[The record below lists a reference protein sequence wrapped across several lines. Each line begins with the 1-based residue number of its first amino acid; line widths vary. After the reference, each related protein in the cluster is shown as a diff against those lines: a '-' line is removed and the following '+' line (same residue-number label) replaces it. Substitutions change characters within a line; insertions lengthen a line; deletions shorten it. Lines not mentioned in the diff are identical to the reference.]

1 MRLFAEHPE
10 PSYPGRGVLLLLG
23 GVVMGTAVGLLTAP
37 QSGERTRRHLVRG
50 AADAKE
56 HVAEL
61 YTDVTDKVD
70 DLRRGMAET
79 CAVGRKF
86 IDNTRRELLGGSPGR
101 QNVVRRM
108 ITALRG

>member
-1 MRLFAEHPE
+1 MRLFAEDPE
-10 PSYPGRGVLLLLG
+10 PNYTGRGVLLMLG

-61 YTDVTDKVD
+61 YNDVTDKVD

-79 CAVGRKF
+79 CAVGKKY
-86 IDNTRRELLGGSPGR
+86 IDHTRRELLGGSPGR
-101 QNVVRRM
+101 QTFVRRM
-108 ITALRG
+108 INTLRG